1 MKLKT
6 TLIALSLTTL
16 SALTLPA
23 FAQAPVPHDPA
34 ATPRIDQRLDN
45 QEKRIEAGEASGRL
59 TPREANRLEARHD
72 KVEGDVAAAK
82 ADGVVTP
89 GERKQLHHEVNRNS
103 RAIHRQKHDRQ
114 HDFNH
119 DGRVDRPHRH

>member
-1 MKLKT
+1 MKIK
-6 TLIALSLTTL
+6 IALAAL
-16 SALTLPA
+16 SFAAMTLPS
-23 FAQAPVPHDPA
+23 FAQD

-59 TPREANRLEARHD
+59 TDREANRLEARHE

-82 ADGVVTP
+82 SDGTVTRQ
-89 GERKQLHHEVNRNS
+89 ERAQLHREVNRNS
-103 RAIHRQKHDRQ
+103 RSIYRQKHDRQ

-119 DGRVDRPHRH
+119 NGRVDRPHRRVN

>member
-23 FAQAPVPHDPA
+23 FAQAPHDPA

-59 TPREANRLEARHD
+59 TEREANRLEARHD

-82 ADGVVTP
+82 ADGVVTK
-89 GERKQLHHEVNRNS
+89 GERQQLHHEVNRNS
-103 RAIHRQKHDRQ
+103 RAVYRQKHDRQ

-119 DGRVDRPHRH
+119 NGRVDRPHRR